1 MNWYLVKMVY
11 RIICGD
17 GRHTPQFDEQLRLI
31 VANKG
36 SEAFDKAVAMGV
48 KEQESFLNQKNEL
61 VQWQFVNVPEVY
73 RLSKLMDG
81 AEIYSRIN
89 EVEDP
94 EAYTT
99 FVHSKAGSIQNTQK
113 QQLQNL
119 I

>member
-1 MNWYLVKMVY
+1 MKWYLAKVVY

-17 GRHTPQFDEQLRLI
+17 GNHTAQFDEQLRWIL
-31 VANKG
+31 AADEG
-36 SEAFDKAVAMGV
+36 EAFDKATEIGCSEAETFYNN
-48 KEQESFLNQKNEL
+48 KQEL

-73 RLSKLMDG
+73 RLSKLIDG

-89 EVEDP
+89 EVEDA

-99 FVHSKAGSIQNTQK
+99 FVHSKAGSIQDNQI

>member
-1 MNWYLVKMVY
+1 MKWYLVKMVY

-31 VANKG
+31 VAGNG
-36 SEAFDKAVAMGV
+36 SEAFDKAVTMGM
-48 KEQESFLNQKNEL
+48 KEQESFLNQRNEL

-73 RLSKLMDG
+73 RLSKLIDG

-89 EVEDP
+89 EVEDA

-99 FVHSKAGSIQNTQK
+99 FVHSKAGSMQDKQR

>member
-1 MNWYLVKMVY
+1 MKWYLVKMVY
-11 RIICGD
+11 QIICGD

-31 VANKG
+31 VAGNG
-36 SEAFDKAVAMGV
+36 SEAFDKAVTMGM

-73 RLSKLMDG
+73 RLSKLIDG

-89 EVEDP
+89 EVEDA

-99 FVHSKAGSIQNTQK
+99 FVHSKAGSIQDKQI

>member
-1 MNWYLVKMVY
+1 MKWYLAKMVY

-31 VANKG
+31 VASNG
-36 SEAFDKAVAMGV
+36 SEAFDKAVTMGM
-48 KEQESFLNQKNEL
+48 KEQESFLNQKNEW

-73 RLSKLMDG
+73 RLSKLIDG

-89 EVEDP
+89 EVEDA

-99 FVHSKAGSIQNTQK
+99 FVHSKAGSIQDNQI